1 MDAIKAGVE
10 KVKESMQSKKADEMA
25 EKANDPTVKPSDRV
39 DAAFESG
46 KAQMK
51 EREHATKAECYKDKH
66 ACS

>member
-10 KVKESMQSKKADEMA
+10 KAKEAVQSKKVED
-25 EKANDPTVKPSDRV
+25 KAVKAHDPTVKPSDRV

-51 EREHATKAECYKDKH
+51 EREHAGKAECYKDKH
-66 ACS
+66 ASN